1 MRQLKY
7 HEQKLLKKVNIYDW
21 KRVDTHRETK
31 ILRRYYIQDPE
42 DYHKYNKLVGRIT
55 KLVSELRKLPE
66 DDSFRIKMTDAL
78 LEKFLSRYQMG
89 LISVRGNLELCERL
103 SASVFCRRRLATVL
117 VQRKFCEHF
126 KQAVTYIE
134 QGHIRVGLDVV
145 NNPAYHVTRELEDHI
160 TWSQGSKIKEKVVD
174 FTGARDDFELL
185 GN

>member
-42 DYHKYNKLVGRIT
+42 EYHKYNKLVGRIT

-66 DDSFRIKMTDAL
+66 DDSFRIKMTDNL
-78 LEKFLSRYQMG
+78 MEKLYQMG

-117 VQRKFCEHF
+117 VQRKFCEHL

-145 NNPAYHVTRELEDHI
+145 NIPAYHVTRELEDHI
-160 TWSQGSKIKEKVVD
+160 TWAQGSKIKEKVVD